1 MTGFYWLA
9 SYPKSGNTWFRAF
22 LSNLNDGQRSPFPI
36 NQMNT
41 GDTASQREWL
51 DDVLGF
57 ATADLTADEVDGV
70 RPAVYRW
77 TADHGLATH
86 YKIHD
91 ACVIEGLDDPSY
103 LAGTLY
109 IVRNPL
115 DVAPS
120 YAHQLNCS
128 VDDAI
133 RHMGDPHRAFCASP
147 NGISGQV
154 RQPLLSWSG
163 HVASWLDGSNVAVH
177 LIRYEDM
184 HAKPLQTF
192 TQAAAFLGLPY
203 DAPSIERAIAFS
215 GFSELAAQEAT
226 TGFRESLVIGRRFFR
241 RGECGGWRDTLSV
254 EQVRRIVGDHHAM
267 MARLG
272 YLEDALTW
280 LRTHTSPSARRE
292 NLS

>member
-1 MTGFYWLA
+1 MAGFYWLA

-22 LSNLNDGQRSPFPI
+22 LSNLNDGQSAPHPI

-41 GDTASQREWL
+41 GDTASLREWL

-57 ATADLTADEVDGV
+57 ATADLTAEEIDEL

-77 TADHGLATH
+77 TAANGVATH

-91 ACVIEGLDDPSY
+91 ACVIDGLDDPSY
-103 LAGTLY
+103 LSGTLY

-133 RHMGDPHRAFCASP
+133 RHMGNPDKAFCASP

-154 RQPLLSWSG
+154 RQTLLSWSG
-163 HVASWLDGSNVAVH
+163 HVASWLDSPNAAVH

-184 HAKPLQTF
+184 HAAPLQTF
-192 TQAAAFLGLPY
+192 TDAVRFLGLPS
-203 DAPSIERAIAFS
+203 DAPSIERAIGFS
-215 GFSELAAQEAT
+215 GFAELAAQEASD
-226 TGFRESLVIGRRFFR
+226 GFRESLVNGRRFFR

-254 EQVRRIVGDHHAM
+254 EQVHRIVSDHHAM

-272 YLEDALTW
+272 YLHDAQTW
-280 LRTHTSPSARRE
+280 LATHTSR
-292 NLS
+292 

>member
-22 LSNLNDGQRSPFPI
+22 LSNLSEERLTPHPI

-77 TADHGLATH
+77 TAANGMASH

-91 ACVIEGLDDPSY
+91 ACVIDGLDDPRY

-115 DVAPS
+115 DVASS
-120 YAHQLNCS
+120 YAHQFNCS
-128 VDDAI
+128 LDDAI
-133 RHMGDPHRAFCASP
+133 RHMGNPEQAFCASP

-154 RQPLLSWSG
+154 RQTLLSWSG
-163 HVASWLDGSNVAVH
+163 HVASWLDAPNAAVH

-184 HAKPLQTF
+184 HATPLHTF
-192 TQAAAFLGLPY
+192 TGAAAFLGLPC
-203 DAPSIERAIAFS
+203 DTQSIERAIAFS
-215 GFSELAAQEAT
+215 GFAELAGQEAT
-226 TGFRESLVIGRRFFR
+226 TGFRESLTKGRRFFR
-241 RGECGGWRDTLSV
+241 RGDCGGWRDTLSV
-254 EQVRRIVGDHHAM
+254 EQVRRIVSDHHTM

-272 YLEDALTW
+272 YLQDALTW
-280 LRTHTSPSARRE
+280 LSTQTSS
-292 NLS
+292 